1 MACATVRERL
11 AEVEVGEAIVDVK
24 NDVKR
29 KMYRLLRAK
38 DESTC
43 ET

>member
-11 AEVEVGEAIVDVK
+11 AEVEVGAAIVDVK

-29 KMYRLLRAK
+29 KRYRVV
-38 DESTC
+38 ES
-43 ET
+43 EG